1 MKSFKNKKMRK
12 IVLLILCLCIL
23 SCKSAYTRIGDKDA
37 NYIPYYL
44 KVNEADS
51 LYLVK
56 NYQESYKI
64 LDSVFKRYEPINTQM
79 YYEVHTY
86 MNLKVILNKK
96 ITKKETKNWIV
107 NYGITLSSLKND
119 SILKLYYSKK
129 GKLNFD
135 YPKLREKFMS
145 SLQLDL
151 REEIVKMIEQDQLYR
166 KKNYQA
172 NIDKQEEIDA
182 KNAKRYIEIFNQYG
196 YPSARVIGDFSIDKR
211 IINEDIILLHTNNEE
226 RVNYFL
232 PKILEY
238 IKKGE
243 AKPFTYANMYDQYNL
258 YNGGEQYYG
267 SYTNKVD
274 IPITELNRRRRT
286 IGLPNYGYEKWRF
299 KKMFPDE
306 EY

>member
-1 MKSFKNKKMRK
+1 MIKIKVKKYLALLF
-12 IVLLILCLCIL
+12 LLIIL
-23 SCKSAYTRIGDKDA
+23 FSCKSTYTKIGDKNA

-44 KVNEADS
+44 KVYEADS
-51 LYLVK
+51 LYIVE
-56 NYQESYKI
+56 NYEKSYKI
-64 LDSVFKRYEPINTQM
+64 LDSIFKRYEPINTQM
-79 YYEVHTY
+79 YYEVYTY

-129 GKLNFD
+129 GRLNFN
-135 YPKLREKFMS
+135 YPKLREEFISK
-145 SLQLDL
+145 LHLDL
-151 REEIVKMIEQDQLYR
+151 RDEIAKMIEQDQLYR
-166 KKNYQA
+166 KKDYQA
-172 NIDKQEEIDA
+172 NIDKQDEIDEI
-182 KNAKRYIEIFNQYG
+182 NAKRYIEIFNQYG
-196 YPSARVIGDFSIDKR
+196 YPSARVIGDYSIDKR
-211 IINEDIILLHTNNEE
+211 IINEGIILLHTNNEE
-226 RVNYFL
+226 RINYFL

-238 IKKGE
+238 VKKGE
-243 AKPFTYANMYDQYNL
+243 AKPFTYANMYDQYYL
-258 YNGGEQYYG
+258 YNGGQQYYG

-274 IPITELNRRRRT
+274 IPIAELNRRRKT

>member
-1 MKSFKNKKMRK
+1 MIKTKVKKSLALLF
-12 IVLLILCLCIL
+12 LLIIL
-23 SCKSAYTRIGDKDA
+23 FSCKSTYTKIGDKDA

-44 KVNEADS
+44 KVYEADS
-51 LYLVK
+51 LYLVE

-79 YYEVHTY
+79 YYEVINY
-86 MNLKVILNKK
+86 MKLKVMLNKK
-96 ITKKETKNWIV
+96 ISRKETENWIL
-107 NYGITLSSLKND
+107 NYGVTLSRLEND
-119 SILKLYYSKK
+119 SILNSYYSKDDRLK
-129 GKLNFD
+129 KD
-135 YPKLREKFMS
+135 YPRLREKFMS
-145 SLQLDL
+145 NLQLDL
-151 REEIVKMIEQDQLYR
+151 RDEIAKMIEQDQLYR
-166 KKNYQA
+166 KKDYQA
-172 NIDKQEEIDA
+172 NIDKQDEIDEI
-182 KNAKRYIEIFNQYG
+182 NAKRYIEIFNQFG
-196 YPSARVIGDFSIDKR
+196 YPSARVIGDYSIDKR
-211 IINEDIILLHTNNEE
+211 IINEGIILLHTNNEE
-226 RVNYFL
+226 RINYFL

-243 AKPFTYANMYDQYNL
+243 AYPMLYANMYDQYYL

-274 IPITELNRRRRT
+274 IPITELNRRRKT